1 MKVLLLGSALLF
13 VAFFLHVLLWNIRI
27 PKHQV
32 RSLLVLF
39 FFTLIF
45 GLFAIFLISSMQIP
59 DIFIITRM
67 SVYLHVCFFY
77 VSVVLVYIVTYPA
90 IEVDSPSLVI
100 IMSVA
105 HARAD
110 GLAKDK
116 LYTLLTNDVLVKP
129 RVDDL
134 IFEDMLTLDGDRLR
148 ITKKGSMFIRIF
160 VMYRKIMNLNQS
172 NG

>member
-1 MKVLLLGSALLF
+1 
-13 VAFFLHVLLWNIRI
+13 
-27 PKHQV
+27 
-32 RSLLVLF
+32 
-39 FFTLIF
+39 
-45 GLFAIFLISSMQIP
+45 
-59 DIFIITRM
+59 
-67 SVYLHVCFFY
+67 VYLHVCFFY